1 MLQFQ
6 FQSNFDTN
14 GVLYH
19 IGTAGGTLFYQN
31 PHTAGDVVVSWS
43 GVGGG
48 SVDHFV
54 QHRHASPV
62 ASYTNNVVN
71 SWMQVD
77 LGPDRSLRPTHYCLR
92 HDATNGHAPMNW
104 RLEGSNDGTNWTTLS
119 NHTNDQSMLQNQCM
133 SEANFTLA
141 NVNERY
147 RWFRIFQHGPNA
159 SRRESENNHLMCA
172 GIELY
177 GDLREDMMEEA
188 RRMAE
193 ARRIEEAR
201 LGGRLVS
208 GDCTSDCISVIT

>member
-6 FQSNFDTN
+6 FESNFDTN

-19 IGTAGGTLFYQN
+19 IGTVGGTLFYQN
-31 PHTAGDVVVSWS
+31 PHTAGFVVVSWS
-43 GVGGG
+43 SVSGG

-62 ASYTNNVVN
+62 RSFTSNSAN

-92 HDATNGHAPMNW
+92 HDANVHCALRSW
-104 RLEGSNDGTNWTTLS
+104 RLEGSNDGTTWTTLS
-119 NHTNDQSMLQNQCM
+119 NHTNDQSMLQQQM

-147 RWFRIFQHGPNA
+147 RWFRVLQHGPNA
-159 SRRESENNHLMCA
+159 YGRNNMLLMCA

-177 GDLREDMMEEA
+177 GDLRENEQ
-188 RRMAE
+188 R
-193 ARRIEEAR
+193 
-201 LGGRLVS
+201 S
-208 GDCTSDCISVIT
+208 NTSSCGQKK

>member
-6 FQSNFDTN
+6 FESNFDTN

-43 GVGGG
+43 SVGEG

-119 NHTNDQSMLQNQCM
+119 NHTNDQSMLQNQRM

-159 SRRESENNHLMCA
+159 SRRESENSHLMCA

-177 GDLREDMMEEA
+177 GDLRENEQQ
-188 RRMAE
+188 
-193 ARRIEEAR
+193 
-201 LGGRLVS
+201 S
-208 GDCTSDCISVIT
+208 SNTSSCGQKK